1 MPLSKKPSLPK
12 EGHQYVWQ
20 SNLLQIDYSEIKLLK
35 MEGVFMMF
43 NIPRYF
49 LLLLVS
55 SLTLAGT
62 AIAADY
68 PNKPIRL
75 IVAYSPGGTTDV
87 LARIMSQGL
96 SEKLGETV
104 LVENKPGGGNNI
116 GTEYVV
122 RSPADGYTL
131 TIVNPANAINATLY
145 KNLNFNFIND
155 IAPVAGIIRTP
166 NVMVVTNS
174 LPVKTVAEFIAYCKA
189 NPTKVNMASSG
200 SGSSIHLSG
209 ELFKTMTGC
218 KMAHIPYKGA
228 GPALNDLIAGQ
239 VQVLFDNL
247 PSSSGFIKDGR
258 IRALAVTTSVR
269 EASLPNVPT
278 VAETVPGYEASA
290 WFGIGA
296 PKGTPR
302 EVIDKLNTAVNQ
314 LLADP
319 KMQKRLAD
327 LGGTLIPGTPEDFGK
342 IIVSDTQKWEK
353 VVKASGATVD

>member
-1 MPLSKKPSLPK
+1 ML
-12 EGHQYVWQ
+12 
-20 SNLLQIDYSEIKLLK
+20 
-35 MEGVFMMF
+35 
-43 NIPRYF
+43 NISRCF
-49 LLLLVS
+49 SILF
-55 SLTLAGT
+55 TCLAIIAG
-62 AIAADY
+62 AASAADY
-68 PNKPIRL
+68 PTKPIKL
-75 IVAYSPGGTTDV
+75 VVAWSPGGTTDI
-87 LARIMSQGL
+87 LARIIAQGL

-116 GTEYVV
+116 GTEYVI

-131 TIVNPANAINATLY
+131 IVANPANAINASLY
-145 KNLNFNFIND
+145 KSLTFNFIND
-155 IAPVAGIIRTP
+155 TVPVAGIIRSP
-166 NVMVVTNS
+166 NVMVVTDS
-174 LPVKTVAEFIAYCKA
+174 LPVKNVAEFIAYCKA

-209 ELFKTMTGC
+209 ELFKSMTGC

-239 VQVLFDNL
+239 VQVMFDNL
-247 PSSSGFIKDGR
+247 PSSAGFIKDGR

-278 VAETVPGYEASA
+278 VAETIPGFEASA
-290 WFGIGA
+290 WFGISA

-302 EVIDKLNTAVNQ
+302 EIVDKLNAATNQ

-319 KMQKRLAD
+319 KIQKRLAD

-342 IIVSDTQKWEK
+342 IIASDTQKWEK
-353 VVKASGATVD
+353 VVKSSGATVD